1 MDNNQQDF
9 ALKKVISEEP
19 TDLGSAKKPKKP
31 ARGWSASGRRF
42 RFRIKYLGI
51 GLAIIVIIVLIFV
64 AANLIKGWL
73 SVSFSKDK
81 VGLEI
86 TAPGEISSGEEIEF
100 SVFYQNDNQ
109 LTLEDAKLVIDYP
122 QDAYSLEGNELTQ
135 ETLELN
141 SILPKTKGVKNFK
154 IRLAG
159 EKGNV
164 RTLAIKLNYQPEN
177 TSSRFENFTSFK
189 MNITAAL
196 VGIYLA
202 APQKAIS
209 GEEISYNLDYIN
221 NSDQD
226 FSDLK
231 IELDYPLG
239 FTFKTADPEPTE
251 ENNIWQL
258 EQLKQDERGTI
269 RISGI
274 LEGTEEE
281 NKTLKASI
289 SKAENDRF
297 LKYSQTSSITQ
308 IASSP
313 LLISLFLNKKE
324 QEEGSPAGESI
335 SSGEK
340 LNYKIEFK
348 NNADVALSQLSLKAY
363 FQGEMLDFK
372 TLKLKER
379 GFFDSL
385 NNVIIWGAAGINSLA
400 LLPPGQS
407 GEVGFSLSLKKDFS
421 IENFDDK
428 NFQISVRVEIETFN
442 VPPQFNLEKLKI
454 EKILSSK
461 INTHVVLQ
469 AKGYYNETSSSI
481 KNSGPIPP
489 KANQTTTYT
498 IHWQITN
505 ASNDLKDIEVTA
517 VLPVGIEWQDAYII
531 PENTGLEY
539 NGRTKE
545 MVWKIDKLPAAT
557 GFLIPVYEAVFQIA
571 ITPSITQV
579 GTTPVLSDE
588 SSLKGTDVFTK
599 EMLES
604 FSSAIPAYLP
614 DDLTVDKRDGM
625 VVE

>member
-9 ALKKVISEEP
+9 ALKKVEAS
-19 TDLGSAKKPKKP
+19 TGKKP
-31 ARGWSASGRRF
+31 AQGRSASGRRF

-51 GLAIIVIIVLIFV
+51 GLATIVIIVLIFV
-64 AANLIKGWL
+64 AANFIKGWL

-81 VGLEI
+81 VGLKI

-109 LTLEDAKLVIDYP
+109 LTLEDTKLVIDYP
-122 QDAYSLEGNELTQ
+122 QGTYSLEGNELTQ
-135 ETLELN
+135 EIIELG
-141 SILPKTKGVKNFK
+141 SILPETKGVKNFK

-196 VGIYLA
+196 VGIYLT

-239 FTFKTADPEPTE
+239 FTLKTADPEPTE

-313 LLISLFLNKKE
+313 LLISLFLNNKE
-324 QEEGSPAGESI
+324 REEEISI
-335 SSGEK
+335 SSKEK

-363 FQGEMLDFK
+363 FQGKMFDFK
-372 TLKLKER
+372 TLKLNQR

-385 NNVIIWGAAGINSLA
+385 NNVIIWGAAGIDSLA

-407 GEVGFSLSLKKDFS
+407 GRVEFSLSLKEDFS

-428 NFQISVRVEIETFN
+428 NFQISARVEIETFN

-454 EKILSSK
+454 EKILFSK
-461 INTHVVLQ
+461 INTQVVLQ

-505 ASNDLKDIEVTA
+505 ASNDLKDVEVTA
-517 VLPVGIEWQDAYII
+517 VLPAGIKWQDAYTI
-531 PENTGLEY
+531 PEDTELEY

-571 ITPSITQV
+571 LTPSITQV

-588 SSLKGTDVFTK
+588 SSLKGTDTFT
-599 EMLES
+599 EEFLES

>member
-9 ALKKVISEEP
+9 ALKKVIGKGANFG
-19 TDLGSAKKPKKP
+19 LAKKPKK
-31 ARGWSASGRRF
+31 RF

-64 AANLIKGWL
+64 ATNLIKGWF

-100 SVFYQNDNQ
+100 SVSYQNDNQ

-289 SKAENDRF
+289 SKTENDRF

-308 IASSP
+308 IVSSP

-324 QEEGSPAGESI
+324 QEEEISI

-363 FQGEMLDFK
+363 FQGQMLDFK

-461 INTHVVLQ
+461 INTQVVLQ

-531 PENTGLEY
+531 PEDTELEY

>member
-9 ALKKVISEEP
+9 ALKKVIGEEP
-19 TDLGSAKKPKKP
+19 ADLGLAKKPKK
-31 ARGWSASGRRF
+31 RF

-51 GLAIIVIIVLIFV
+51 GLATIVIIVLIFV
-64 AANLIKGWL
+64 AANFIKGWL

-122 QDAYSLEGNELTQ
+122 QGAYSLEGNELTQ
-135 ETLELN
+135 KIIELG
-141 SILPKTKGVKNFK
+141 SILPEAKEVKNFK

-164 RTLAIKLNYQPEN
+164 RTLTIKLNYQPEN

-196 VGIYLA
+196 VGIYLT

-239 FTFKTADPEPTE
+239 FTLKTADPEPTE

-274 LEGTEEE
+274 LEGTEKE

-289 SKAENDRF
+289 GKIENDRF

-313 LLISLFLNKKE
+313 LLISLFLKNKE
-324 QEEGSPAGESI
+324 REEEIDI
-335 SSGEK
+335 SSGEQ

-348 NNADVALSQLSLKAY
+348 NNADIALSQLSLKAY
-363 FQGEMLDFK
+363 LQGEMLDFR

-385 NNVIIWGAAGINSLA
+385 NNVIIWGAAGIDSLA

-454 EKILSSK
+454 EKILFSK
-461 INTHVVLQ
+461 INTQVVLQ

-505 ASNDLKDIEVTA
+505 ASNDLKDVEVTA
-517 VLPVGIEWQDAYII
+517 VLPAGIEWQDAYII
-531 PENTGLEY
+531 PEDTELEY

-571 ITPSITQV
+571 LTPSITQV

>member
-9 ALKKVISEEP
+9 DVKKVIGKEP
-19 TDLGSAKKPKKP
+19 TDLGLTKKPKK
-31 ARGWSASGRRF
+31 RF

-51 GLAIIVIIVLIFV
+51 GLATIVIIVLIFV
-64 AANLIKGWL
+64 AANFIKDWL

-109 LTLEDAKLVIDYP
+109 LTLKDAKLVIDYP
-122 QDAYSLEGNELTQ
+122 QDAYSLEGNELTR

-164 RTLAIKLNYQPEN
+164 RTLTIKLNYQPEN
-177 TSSRFENFTSFK
+177 TSSHFENFTSFK

-239 FTFKTADPEPTE
+239 FTLKTADPEPTE

-258 EQLKQDERGTI
+258 ERLRQDERGTI

-313 LLISLFLNKKE
+313 LLISLFLNNKE
-324 QEEGSPAGESI
+324 REEEISI
-335 SSGEK
+335 SSKEK

-385 NNVIIWGAAGINSLA
+385 NNVIIWGAAGIDSLA

-407 GEVGFSLSLKKDFS
+407 GGVGFSLSLKEDFS

-428 NFQISVRVEIETFN
+428 NFQISARVEIETFN

-454 EKILSSK
+454 EKILRTK
-461 INTHVVLQ
+461 VNTQVVLQ
-469 AKGYYNETSSSI
+469 TKGYYNETSSSI

-505 ASNDLKDIEVTA
+505 ASNDLKDVEITA
-517 VLPVGIEWQDAYII
+517 VLSAGIEWQDAYTI
-531 PENTGLEY
+531 PEDTELEY

-571 ITPSITQV
+571 LTPSITQV

-614 DDLTVDKRDGM
+614 DDLTVDKRDGI

>member
-9 ALKKVISEEP
+9 EVKKVISKEP
-19 TDLGSAKKPKKP
+19 TDLGLAKKPKK
-31 ARGWSASGRRF
+31 RF
-42 RFRIKYLGI
+42 RFKLKYLGI
-51 GLAIIVIIVLIFV
+51 GLATVIIIALVFV
-64 AANLIKGWL
+64 TANFIKDWL

-86 TAPGEISSGEEIEF
+86 TAPGEISSGKEIEF
-100 SVFYQNDNQ
+100 SVNYQNDNR
-109 LTLEDAKLVIDYP
+109 LALEDAKLVIDYP
-122 QDAYSLEGNELTQ
+122 QGAYSLEGNELTR
-135 ETLELN
+135 ETIELD
-141 SILPKTKGVKNFK
+141 SILPETKGVKNFK

-164 RTLAIKLNYQPEN
+164 RTLTIKLNYRPEN

-239 FTFKTADPEPTE
+239 FTLKATDPEPTE

-258 EQLKQDERGTI
+258 ERLNQDERGTI

-289 SKAENDRF
+289 GKAENGRF
-297 LKYSQTSSITQ
+297 LKYSQTNSITQ

-313 LLISLFLNKKE
+313 LLISLFLNNKE
-324 QEEGSPAGESI
+324 KEEEISI

-363 FQGEMLDFK
+363 FQGELLDFK
-372 TLKLKER
+372 TLKLRER

-385 NNVIIWGAAGINSLA
+385 NNIIIWGAAGIDSLA

-407 GEVGFSLSLKKDFS
+407 GEVGFSLSLKEDFS

-428 NFQISVRVEIETFN
+428 NFQISVRVELETFN

-454 EKILSSK
+454 EKILFSK
-461 INTHVVLQ
+461 INTQIVLQ
-469 AKGYYNETSSSI
+469 TKGYYNETSSNI

-505 ASNDLKDIEVTA
+505 ASNDLTDIEVTA
-517 VLPVGIEWQDAYII
+517 VLPAGIKWQDAYTI
-531 PENTGLEY
+531 PEDTELEY

-571 ITPSITQV
+571 LTPSITQI
-579 GTTPVLSDE
+579 GTTPVLIDE
-588 SSLKGTDVFTK
+588 SSLKGTDVFT
-599 EMLES
+599 EELLES

-614 DDLTVDKRDGM
+614 DDLTVGRKDGM